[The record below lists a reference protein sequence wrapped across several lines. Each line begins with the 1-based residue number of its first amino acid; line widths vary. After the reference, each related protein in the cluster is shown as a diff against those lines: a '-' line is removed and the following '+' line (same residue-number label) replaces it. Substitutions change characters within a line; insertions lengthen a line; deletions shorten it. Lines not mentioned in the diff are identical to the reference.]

1 MAETVFG
8 PPITISTGRLV
19 PFRWIAEQHGLED
32 LGFIPSFADWVKA
45 VRPEAWMGRS
55 QNLSDSAGTPDPPM
69 APGL

>member
-1 MAETVFG
+1 
-8 PPITISTGRLV
+8 V